1 MNQGGSMTDTPKYK
15 NTGRDSFWGS
25 FLFDLV
31 VPKDHFLRALKE
43 LFDWEELGARLIEL
57 YEGRGV
63 IGRPPYN
70 PVMMFQ
76 MLFLSYLYDL
86 SGRDTERFAN
96 ENIPARYFLDLAL
109 DQRAPDHGT
118 LGLFKKRLVANRNW
132 GELQRIFDG
141 LLQQARDQGLG
152 LGGIQLVD
160 SVHTQADVNAE
171 KDKKRQEQG
180 QAARDP
186 DARVVHKGEREVVE
200 PDGQTVKR
208 EIRYRG
214 YKTHVSMDAK
224 TRLVTSMMP
233 SWGDSADNK
242 AFPELLAHDRQLGLP
257 THTYGGDKAYDD
269 TDLFERI
276 EQEGMHVG
284 IHLRRTRITK
294 KDNNKQRWIALKETP
309 HYQEATK
316 LRYRVEQ
323 PFGQA
328 KDKHGFE
335 HCRYLGL
342 PSYEIQSFLTFM
354 VVNIKRMVKLLT
366 GITFR
371 ELAKGRRKEVF
382 QPVYETL
389 PWA

>member
-1 MNQGGSMTDTPKYK
+1 MSGKPKYK

-25 FLFDLV
+25 YLFEQV

-43 LFDWEELGARLIEL
+43 LFDWEELGACLIEL
-57 YEGRGV
+57 YEGRGL
-63 IGRPPYN
+63 IGRRPYD

-76 MLFLSYLYDL
+76 MLFLSYLYGL
-86 SGRDTERFAN
+86 SARDTERFVN
-96 ENIPARYFLDLAL
+96 ENIPAHYFLDLAL
-109 DQRAPDHGT
+109 DQSSPDHST

-132 GELQRIFDG
+132 EQLQRIFDG
-141 LLQQARDQGLG
+141 LLQQSRDQGLR

-160 SVHTQADVNAE
+160 SVHTQADVNAQ

-200 PDGQTVKR
+200 PDGQTMKR
-208 EIRYRG
+208 KIRYRG
-214 YKTHVSMDAK
+214 YKTHASMDAR
-224 TRLVTSMMP
+224 TRIVTSILP
-233 SWGDSADNK
+233 SWGNSADNR
-242 AFPELLAHDRQLGLP
+242 AFPQLLAHDRELELP

-276 EQEGMHVG
+276 EQLGLHVG
-284 IHLRRTRITK
+284 ITLRRTRTAK
-294 KDNNKQRWIALKETP
+294 KDASKQRWLDLKQTH
-309 HYQEATK
+309 HYQVATQV
-316 LRYRVEQ
+316 RSRVEQ

-335 HCRYLGL
+335 RCRYLGL
-342 PSYEIQSFLTFM
+342 ASYGIQSLLTFL
-354 VVNIKRMVKLLT
+354 VVNAKRIVKLLT

-382 QPVYETL
+382 KPVYESL